1 MVQYFTSCSS
11 GQIKSQYFSKQNL
24 LQYLPFNFELN
35 KIAAKVHTANTIF
48 KDNFM
53 TYYRKIKERNQ
64 NFVNNQ
70 SFSSSIDLIDSLI
83 DRIRASIKCDQ
94 TSLSYREAV
103 NALCTNS
110 ILGLSIVVL
119 SGLVFGFVMPIL
131 ICVIPQMWRRMHT
144 KELYEY
150 HNSNASGHM
159 LSEEIHPFISSSA
172 ATAQIRTNISAA
184 RQFNESPSF
193 QRLAANSSS
202 TNSNLTNTINRNRYN
217 TASRSNY
224 AAASTLGSN
233 SNPYSQTLK
242 MTNRLH
248 NDYMLNADPY
258 SILNNQNQVNMG
270 LASAP
275 SQSNSN
281 GNYGNFNLNNSNYG
295 IPNQM
300 MQNNHFNSNTLKT
313 NAIKYIINNSR
324 YSVFV

>member
-1 MVQYFTSCSS
+1 MVQYFTSCTS
-11 GQIKSQYFSKQNL
+11 GKIKSDNLNKQVLMQYM
-24 LQYLPFNFELN
+24 PFNTEFN
-35 KIAAKVHTANTIF
+35 RIVAKVRTANTLF

-53 TYYRKIKERNQ
+53 ILYRKIKNNHFMFNQ
-64 NFVNNQ
+64 NF
-70 SFSSSIDLIDSLI
+70 SDTTSLI
-83 DRIRASIKCDQ
+83 DGMIDRLRASIECDK

-110 ILGLSIVVL
+110 ILGLGIVVM
-119 SGLVFGFVMPIL
+119 SGLVFGFIMPIL
-131 ICVIPQMWRRMHT
+131 ICVIPQIWRRMHT
-144 KELYEY
+144 KDLYEY
-150 HNSNASGHM
+150 HSSNSGGHM
-159 LSEEIHPFISSSA
+159 INEEIHPFISSNT

-184 RQFNESPSF
+184 RQFNESPNF

-202 TNSNLTNTINRNRYN
+202 ANSNLTNTLNRNRYN

-224 AAASTLGSN
+224 AAASTLASN

-258 SILNNQNQVNMG
+258 SILNNQNQVNIG

-295 IPNQM
+295 VPNQM
-300 MQNNHFNSNTLKT
+300 MQNNHYNSNTLKT
-313 NAIKYIINNSR
+313 NAIKYIPNYSR